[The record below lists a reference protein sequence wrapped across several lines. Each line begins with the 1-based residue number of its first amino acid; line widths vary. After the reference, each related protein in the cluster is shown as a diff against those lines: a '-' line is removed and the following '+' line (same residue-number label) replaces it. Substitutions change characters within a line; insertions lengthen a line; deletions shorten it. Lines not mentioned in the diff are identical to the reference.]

1 MKKTTTL
8 LLGSFGLLLLAFQW
22 GADLKQ
28 EAFRPMN
35 SGGAG
40 PGKTGAPGEANCT
53 ACHNAIERPGVSNDC
68 RASGTRQAHQ
78 TTGTRHYASGDS
90 RKRAGRHWADW
101 GNRKAEAF
109 GEPET
114 A

>member
-40 PGKTGAPGEANCT
+40 PGKTGAPHRARRRHSRPPARRANGSRSRSQRR
-53 ACHNAIERPGVSNDC
+53 RPSRC
-68 RASGTRQAHQ
+68 RPR
-78 TTGTRHYASGDS
+78 R
-90 RKRAGRHWADW
+90 
-101 GNRKAEAF
+101 
-109 GEPET
+109 P
-114 A
+114 